1 MPAWR
6 LKLSN
11 MKLKKGDN
19 IKVVKGKD
27 KGKTGKIDKVFP
39 KLGKVLVGNVNLYK
53 RHIKASSQNQ
63 PSEILTLTKPLP
75 EENVI
80 LVCPKCHK
88 ETRIGYKIEKNKKV
102 RICKKC
108 EAEI

>member
-1 MPAWR
+1 
-6 LKLSN
+6 

-27 KGKTGKIDKVFP
+27 KGKTGKIDRVFP
-39 KLGKVLVGNVNLYK
+39 KINKILVSNVNLYK
-53 RHIKASSQNQ
+53 RHLKARSQTK
-63 PSEILTLTKPLP
+63 PSEIITLTKPLP

-88 ETRIGYKIEKNKKV
+88 ETRIGYKIEKNNKL

-108 EAEI
+108 NSEI

>member
-1 MPAWR
+1 
-6 LKLSN
+6 

-27 KGKTGKIDKVFP
+27 KGKTGKIDQVFP
-39 KLGKVLVGNVNLYK
+39 KINKILVSNVNLYK
-53 RHIKASSQNQ
+53 RHLKARSQTK
-63 PSEILTLTKPLP
+63 PSEIITLTKPLP

-80 LVCPKCHK
+80 LICPKCHK
-88 ETRIGYKIEKNKKV
+88 ETRIGYKIEKNNKL

-108 EAEI
+108 NSEI

>member
-1 MPAWR
+1 
-6 LKLSN
+6 

-19 IKVVKGKD
+19 VKVIRGKD

-39 KLGKVLVGNVNLYK
+39 KKDKVLIANVNLFK
-53 RHIKASSQNQ
+53 RHLKARSQGQ
-63 PSEILTLTKPLP
+63 PSEIVTLTKPLY

-88 ETRIGYKIEKNKKV
+88 ETRVGYKIEKQIKS

-108 EAEI
+108 KSEI

>member
-1 MPAWR
+1 
-6 LKLSN
+6 

-19 IKVVKGKD
+19 IKVIKGKD

-53 RHIKASSQNQ
+53 RHMKARSQNE
-63 PSEILTLTKPLP
+63 PSQILTLTKPLP
-75 EENVI
+75 EANVI

-88 ETRIGYKIEKNKKV
+88 ETRVGYKIEKNNKLRV
-102 RICKKC
+102 CKKC

>member
-1 MPAWR
+1 
-6 LKLSN
+6 

-19 IKVVKGKD
+19 IKVVRGKD

-39 KLGKVLVGNVNLYK
+39 KKGKVLIANINLFK
-53 RHIKASSQNQ
+53 RHLKARSQGQ
-63 PSEILTLTKPLP
+63 PSEIVTLNKPLN
-75 EENVI
+75 EESVV

-88 ETRIGYKIEKNKKV
+88 ETRVGYKLIKDKKT

-108 EAEI
+108 ESEI

>member
-1 MPAWR
+1 
-6 LKLSN
+6 

-19 IKVVKGKD
+19 IKVVTGKD

-39 KLGKVLVGNVNLYK
+39 KLGKVLVANVNQFK
-53 RHIKASSQNQ
+53 RHLKARSQSQ
-63 PSEILTLTKPLP
+63 PSEIVTLTKPLP
-75 EENVI
+75 ESSVV

-88 ETRIGYKIEKNKKV
+88 EARIGYKIEKGVKS

-108 EAEI
+108 KSEI